1 MGLVRTQKVSARQ
14 TKHSH
19 FQFTRNSP
27 KRNSTMWSSL
37 SAISSRRALH
47 ERMALNGQPRH
58 SQNHTL
64 NNPVI
69 GVLYEVNQAAAV
81 EEFFELFKPP
91 WEHYEPCRP
100 YDVVV
105 ATPHVIQAV
114 HSTLVLLYGA

>member
-47 ERMALNGQPRH
+47 ERLALNEQPRH

-64 NNPVI
+64 NNPLI
-69 GVLYEVNQAAAV
+69 AVLYKVNQAPAL
-81 EEFFELFKPP
+81 EEFFELFK
-91 WEHYEPCRP
+91 
-100 YDVVV
+100 
-105 ATPHVIQAV
+105 TP
-114 HSTLVLLYGA
+114 STYYQPSLTLH